1 MKDTLLSLLGSLG
14 LAYWVKITTD
24 SPTCTYYFGPFANE
38 LEAKVAQAGYCEDL
52 RGEGAQ
58 NIVVAYERRRRPSE
72 LTITDDWGGVQ
83 ELQGNRLTAIA
94 S

>member
-24 SPTCTYYFGPFANE
+24 SPTCTYYFGPFSNE
-38 LEAKVAQAGYCEDL
+38 SEAQAAQAGYCEDL

-58 NIVVAYERRRRPSE
+58 NINVTCERRRRPSE
-72 LTITDDWGGVQ
+72 LTITDDWGGVR
-83 ELQGNRLTAIA
+83 ELRGNRLTAIA

>member
-24 SPTCTYYFGPFANE
+24 SPTCIYYFGPFASE
-38 LEAKVAQAGYCEDL
+38 SEAQSAQVGYCEDL

-58 NIVVAYERRRRPSE
+58 NITVACERRRRPSE
-72 LTITDDWGGVQ
+72 LTITEDWGGVR
-83 ELQGNRLTAIA
+83 ELRGNRLTAIA

>member
-24 SPTCTYYFGPFANE
+24 SPTCTYYFGPFSTE
-38 LEAKVAQAGYCEDL
+38 LEGQVAQAGYCEDL
-52 RGEGAQ
+52 RAEGAQ
-58 NIVVAYERRRRPSE
+58 NITVTCERRRRPSE
-72 LTITDDWGGVQ
+72 LTITEDWGGVM
-83 ELQGNRLTAIA
+83 ELRGNRMTAIA